1 MTNKIMYTVY
11 SKKDCK
17 YCETIERLF
26 DIQEIPYTK
35 LMLHAHFQKE
45 EFIAEF
51 GEGATFPRVISEE
64 GKLIGGATETL
75 VHLKEKGIL

>member
-1 MTNKIMYTVY
+1 MYTVY
-11 SKKDCK
+11 SKTNCK

-35 LMLHAHFQKE
+35 LMLNVNFQKE

-51 GEGATFPRVISEE
+51 GEGSTFPRVISEE
-64 GKLIGGATETL
+64 GKLIGGATET
-75 VHLKEKGIL
+75 VAHLKAKGIL

>member
-1 MTNKIMYTVY
+1 MYTVY
-11 SKKDCK
+11 SKTNCK

-35 LMLHAHFQKE
+35 LMLNVNFKKE

-51 GEGATFPRVISEE
+51 GEGSTFPRVISEE
-64 GKLIGGATETL
+64 GKLIGGATET
-75 VHLKEKGIL
+75 VEHLKAKGIL